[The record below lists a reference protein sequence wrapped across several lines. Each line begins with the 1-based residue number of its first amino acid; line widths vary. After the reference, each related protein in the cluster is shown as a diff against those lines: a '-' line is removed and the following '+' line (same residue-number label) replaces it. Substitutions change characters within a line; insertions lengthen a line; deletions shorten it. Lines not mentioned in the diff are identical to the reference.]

1 MYSQHHQP
9 LRLYVSSVDSSRD
22 STLEERFQQ
31 VTEAVETLDKAL
43 NVKAK
48 KDLRKRVRNCFDS
61 HTSANHC

>member
-9 LRLYVSSVDSSRD
+9 LRLYVSAVDSSRD

-31 VTEAVETLDKAL
+31 VTEAIETLDKAL
-43 NVKAK
+43 NGKAK

-61 HTSANHC
+61 NTGTKHY